1 MAGSAAPARITI
13 LFGKESAIADRALAE
28 VTAAL
33 RAAEGSLERVTV
45 RAPSD
50 EAAGVIADA
59 MSPNLFGD
67 PILLVITETQDI
79 AEDADAVLRGAIAD
93 LPDHVWLVVAHSG
106 VVKGKN
112 LLDTLRKAGAEQV
125 DCKELKGKALQEFLV
140 KEVARHRR
148 KMTSDA
154 LQAMT
159 DAIGNDLPML
169 LAAVSQLCADVEA
182 DPIGLA
188 DVQAYFDGVA
198 EVSGF
203 AIADA
208 VWSRQPV
215 QALRLLRWAMTSG
228 DVAVPS
234 VMALASGL
242 RTIVRVASVAPG
254 ASDADV
260 AREAGVPPWKVQV
273 LRRQWQQWS
282 GDQRRLALAAVAL
295 ADADAAMKGGVEEG
309 VSLDPEQKLREL
321 ERLVLVTA
329 ARASG

>member
-1 MAGSAAPARITI
+1 MAGAAPTRITI
-13 LFGKESAIADRALAE
+13 LFGKETAIADRALAGI
-28 VTAAL
+28 VTDL
-33 RAAEGSLERVTV
+33 RTAEGSLERVTT
-45 RAPSD
+45 RAASD

-67 PILLVITETQDI
+67 PILLVVTDLQDI
-79 AEDADAVLRGAIAD
+79 AEDAEAVLRQAVAD
-93 LPDHVWLVVAHSG
+93 MPEHVWLVAVHSG

-112 LLDTLRKAGAEQV
+112 LLDTLRKAGAAQV
-125 DCKELKGKALQEFLV
+125 DCKELKGKAMEDFLT
-140 KEVARHRR
+140 KEIARHKRR
-148 KMTSDA
+148 MSGDA
-154 LQAMT
+154 LQAVI
-159 DAIGNDLPML
+159 DAVGSDLPML
-169 LAAVSQLCADVEA
+169 LAAVSQLCADVEH
-182 DPIGLA
+182 DPISLD

-203 AIADA
+203 AISDA
-208 VWSRQPV
+208 VWNRQPV
-215 QALRLLRWAMTSG
+215 QALRLLRWSMRSG

-254 ASDADV
+254 ASEADV
-260 AREAGVPPWKVQV
+260 AREAGVPPWKVKI

-295 ADADAAMKGGVEEG
+295 ADVDAAVKGGVEEG
-309 VSLDPEQKLREL
+309 VSLDAEQKLREL

-329 ARASG
+329 ARASS

>member
-1 MAGSAAPARITI
+1 MAGAAPTRLAI
-13 LFGKESAIADRALAE
+13 LFGKETAIADRALAGI
-28 VTAAL
+28 VADL
-33 RAAEGSLERVTV
+33 RKAEGSLERVTV
-45 RAPSD
+45 RASSD

-67 PILLVITETQDI
+67 PILLVVTDLQDI
-79 AEDADAVLRGAIAD
+79 AEDAEAVLRQATAD
-93 LPDHVWLVVAHSG
+93 MPDHVWLVVVHSG

-125 DCKELKGKALQEFLV
+125 DCKELKGKAMEDFLA
-140 KEVARHRR
+140 KEVARHKRR
-148 KMTSDA
+148 MSGDA
-154 LQAMT
+154 LQAVI
-159 DAIGNDLPML
+159 DSVGSDLPML
-169 LAAVSQLCADVEA
+169 LAAVSQLCADVEH
-182 DPIGLA
+182 DPISLE
-188 DVQAYFDGVA
+188 DVQSYFDGVA

-203 AIADA
+203 AISDA
-208 VWSRQPV
+208 VWNRQPV
-215 QALRLLRWAMTSG
+215 QALRLLRWSMRSG

-260 AREAGVPPWKVQV
+260 AREAGVPPWKVKI

-295 ADADAAMKGGVEEG
+295 ADVDAAVKGGVEEG
-309 VSLDPEQKLREL
+309 VSLDAEQKLREL

-329 ARASG
+329 ARAST

>member
-13 LFGKESAIADRALAE
+13 LVGKETAIADRALAE
-28 VTAAL
+28 ITASL
-33 RAAEGSLERVTV
+33 RRAEGSLERVTV
-45 RAPSD
+45 RAASD
-50 EAAGVIADA
+50 EAAGVVADA

-67 PILLVITETQDI
+67 PILLVVTDLQDI
-79 AEDADAVLRGAIAD
+79 AEDADATLRAAIVD
-93 LPDHVWLVVAHSG
+93 MPDHVWLVVVHSG

-125 DCKELKGKALQEFLV
+125 DCKELKGKGLQEFLT
-140 KEVARHRR
+140 KEVARHKR

-159 DAIGNDLPML
+159 DAIGADLPML
-169 LAAVSQLCADVEA
+169 LAAISQLCADVEH
-182 DPIGLA
+182 DPIGLE
-188 DVQAYFDGVA
+188 DVQAYFEGVA

-208 VWSRQPV
+208 VWSRQAV
-215 QALRLLRWAMTSG
+215 QALRLLRWSMTSG

-242 RTIVRVASVAPG
+242 RTLVRVAAVAPG
-254 ASDADV
+254 ASDVDI
-260 AREAGVPPWKVQV
+260 AREAGVPPWKVQI

-295 ADADAAMKGGVEEG
+295 ADADAAMKGGIAEG
-309 VSLDPEQKLREL
+309 VSLDPEQRLREL

-329 ARASG
+329 ARASC